1 MKNLI
6 LSISFVFF
14 SFIASAQDSADYKF
28 TIMGDAGAFFVS
40 GDGYSGGA
48 LDVMGFYS
56 ITEKIQAGAS
66 LGFGFGDLE
75 DDAAISAIARYF
87 VTDAIF
93 AYGEYALTDTAGEG
107 LTAGAGYRFKFGD
120 RIEFNPTAVYGLDAE
135 ELGVIMG
142 FAFRF

>member
-14 SFIASAQDSADYKF
+14 SFNAFAQDSADYKF

-75 DDAAISAIARYF
+75 YDAAISAIARYF

>member
-6 LSISFVFF
+6 LSISLVFF

-28 TIMGDAGAFFVS
+28 TIMGDAGALFVS

-56 ITEKIQAGAS
+56 FTEKFQAGAR

-93 AYGEYALTDTAGEG
+93 AYGEYALTDSAGEG
-107 LTAGAGYRFKFGD
+107 LIAGAGYRFKFGD
-120 RIEFNPTAVYGLDAE
+120 RIEFNPAAVYGLDAE
-135 ELGVIMG
+135 EFAVIMG

>member
-14 SFIASAQDSADYKF
+14 SFIVSAQDSADYKF

-75 DDAAISAIARYF
+75 YDAAISAIARYF

-93 AYGEYALTDTAGEG
+93 AYGEYALTENAGEG
-107 LTAGAGYRFKFGD
+107 LIAGAGYRFKFGD
-120 RIEFNPTAVYGLDAE
+120 RIEFNPAVVYGLDAE
-135 ELGVIMG
+135 DLGLFMG

>member
-1 MKNLI
+1 MKNLF
-6 LSISFVFF
+6 LSITFIFI

-56 ITEKIQAGAS
+56 ITEKIQAGAG
-66 LGFGFGDLE
+66 LGIGFGDLE
-75 DDAAISAIARYF
+75 YDAAISAIARYF

-93 AYGEYALTDTAGEG
+93 AYGEYAITDTAGEG

-135 ELGVIMG
+135 EFGVIMG